1 MSEKLK
7 PCPFCGGKVKVI
19 LTENIQVDGIFYVV
33 TRGNTKKNYER
44 YTETERHIADYF
56 LKVN

>member
-7 PCPFCGGKVKVI
+7 PRPFCGEKVKVI
-19 LTENIQVDGIFYVV
+19 LTENIQVDGIFMLSQEEIQK
-33 TRGNTKKNYER
+33 RIIA
-44 YTETERHIADYF
+44 IADYF